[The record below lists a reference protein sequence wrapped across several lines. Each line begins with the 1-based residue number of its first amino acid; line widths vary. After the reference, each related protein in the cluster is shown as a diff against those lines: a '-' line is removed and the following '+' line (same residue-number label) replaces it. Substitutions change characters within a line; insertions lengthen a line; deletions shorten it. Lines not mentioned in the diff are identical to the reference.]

1 MANPELNTPPSEERG
16 LVKAGELVPA
26 APAPMVLTLGNP
38 DDQSAGAFS
47 FNVLWQALLQRLKL
61 TVPLGMLLAGIVC
74 AAVWYFTEPKFRSHS
89 TLRIIEKQPFVAFQ
103 TAEHS
108 MAFAQ
113 TQIELLRGPFI
124 IGRAIESEGLSQ
136 LPELREIAGE
146 EDAVLWISKRLK
158 AIRIGQSE
166 IYEVSFTTQH
176 PDSARQVVAAIVDTY
191 MQFQTG
197 ETDALRQRM
206 LEVLKEEAVRLNR
219 EIELKRDKLRELT
232 KQAGGDDG
240 VVMDMQGGGGG
251 AATAV
256 GRFAL
261 MASLQQKLVAAE

>member
-1 MANPELNTPPSEERG
+1 MDNSEASAPPPEERA
-16 LVKAGELVPA
+16 LVKAGELMPA

-38 DDQSAGAFS
+38 EDQSAGAFS

-124 IGRAIESEGLSQ
+124 IGRAIEAEGLSQ
-136 LPELREIAGE
+136 LPELREIAGK

-158 AIRIGQSE
+158 AVRIGQSE
-166 IYEVSFTTQH
+166 IYEVSFTTRY
-176 PDSARQVVAAIVDTY
+176 PESARKVVEGGAGLHRRDVRDTA
-191 MQFQTG
+191 QS
-197 ETDALRQRM
+197 
-206 LEVLKEEAVRLNR
+206 
-219 EIELKRDKLRELT
+219 I
-232 KQAGGDDG
+232 
-240 VVMDMQGGGGG
+240 GGGSNIG
-251 AATAV
+251 
-256 GRFAL
+256 
-261 MASLQQKLVAAE
+261 